1 MLPDQA
7 PAIQASYGA
16 LGTAFD
22 ATFELKASKTAL
34 GIWPAVAMWP
44 GNSMYGRREYVVDS
58 SGVVYIGTA
67 AHGCTLLSDPA
78 LPPPSPV
85 STEIKVYAPDW
96 DLGELNRGK
105 ETVRTFTSDSERRCF
120 RYDPTYIE
128 FDKYLI
134 DASNHN
140 GVVDNRFLLIDKN
153 GAGQTVPYSLTLT
166 GGGAPVALPGIAA
179 SEFALAKSGVT
190 CLTHTFRAWADA
202 GIKDEDF
209 SDVLTF
215 TITTKP

>member
-1 MLPDQA
+1 
-7 PAIQASYGA
+7 
-16 LGTAFD
+16 
-22 ATFELKASKTAL
+22 
-34 GIWPAVAMWP
+34 
-44 GNSMYGRREYVVDS
+44 MYGGREYVVDS

-153 GAGQTVPYSLTLT
+153 GAGQTVPT
-166 GGGAPVALPGIAA
+166 A
-179 SEFALAKSGVT
+179 
-190 CLTHTFRAWADA
+190 
-202 GIKDEDF
+202 
-209 SDVLTF
+209 
-215 TITTKP
+215 